1 MPVLAI
7 DRRTDEKNK
16 GDKDKWVFTI
26 PKQWVHLIHPRN
38 NDQVCCSGL
47 RTLLTVAVVSIVIC
61 LLQGNLELEFEVL
74 RKEIAVTEEY
84 KGL

>member
-1 MPVLAI
+1 MLL
-7 DRRTDEKNK
+7 R
-16 GDKDKWVFTI
+16 
-26 PKQWVHLIHPRN
+26 
-38 NDQVCCSGL
+38 L
-47 RTLLTVAVVSIVIC
+47 RTLLTVAVVSIEIC